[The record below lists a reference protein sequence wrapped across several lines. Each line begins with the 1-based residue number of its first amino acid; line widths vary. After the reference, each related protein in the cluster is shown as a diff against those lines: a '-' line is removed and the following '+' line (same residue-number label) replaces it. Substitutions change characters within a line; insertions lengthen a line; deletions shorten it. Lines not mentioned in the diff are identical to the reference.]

1 MIAGVCQSSVRQ
13 SLLNCAA
20 FLDFRVIQM
29 GERSILEVDGGNS
42 GYKWRLVEGLK
53 TIASGRFAP
62 EELLAG
68 FKAVIQDRK
77 GPVSARVASVAGV
90 QADTELLNALE
101 SIGVQPVHFAKVTR
115 QQAGV
120 HCGYDDLSQL
130 GVDRWLAVLAAS
142 NEFDGPLVIADFGT
156 ALTLDFVDSSRNH
169 AGGYIVPGWSL
180 MCQALIE
187 GTAIDVSRI
196 PMDFEAESL
205 QPGVSS
211 LDAIG
216 RGRLLSMSAFVDA
229 GISRFESGLERSVK
243 LVCTGGDALRIL
255 PFLSR
260 EAVLR
265 PDLILDGLV
274 LALP

>member
-1 MIAGVCQSSVRQ
+1 
-13 SLLNCAA
+13 
-20 FLDFRVIQM
+20 M
-29 GERSILEVDGGNS
+29 GESSILEIDGGNS
-42 GYKWRLVEGLK
+42 GYKWRLIEGVK
-53 TIASGRFAP
+53 TIASGRFTQ
-62 EELLAG
+62 EEVLAG

-77 GPVSARVASVAGV
+77 GPFSARVASVAGL
-90 QADTELLNALE
+90 QADTLLLNALK
-101 SIGVQPVHFAKVTR
+101 SLGIQTVHFAEVTR
-115 QQAGV
+115 QRVGV
-120 HCGYDDLSQL
+120 RCGYEDLSQL

-142 NEFDGPLVIADFGT
+142 NEFEGPLVVADFGT

-169 AGGYIVPGWSL
+169 TGGYIVPGWGL

-196 PMDFEAESL
+196 PFDVESASL

-216 RGRLLSMSAFVDA
+216 RGRLLIMSAFVDA
-229 GISRFESGLERSVK
+229 GITRFESGLEKSVK

-255 PFLSR
+255 PFLNR
-260 EAVLR
+260 EAAFR
-265 PDLILDGLV
+265 PDLILDGLA